1 MGRETIQRGRQ
12 TIGAPKKEDNNK
24 RGTLA
29 DLATGALAG
38 LAVAGITAAVM
49 GDSQPVTSNGE
60 RAAEAYLID
69 KVRAQIVDMK
79 DRLVNLSGYNTTI
92 QNKGM
97 CISLLTQIQNIVN
110 QIGLT
115 TAVNHVIFDIHHITN
130 KQLYT
135 WKIKITPQT
144 SGGIRRES
152 DPLKAELLTAPEFD
166 KNPIR
171 NVSVS
176 TSFPITYVLA
186 EVEWRYL

>member
-12 TIGAPKKEDNNK
+12 TIGVPKKEDTNK

-38 LAVAGITAAVM
+38 LAVAGITTAIM

-69 KVRAQIVDMK
+69 KVRQQIVEMK
-79 DRLVNLSGYNTTI
+79 DRIVNLNGFNTTI
-92 QNKGM
+92 QNKTM
-97 CISLLTQIQNIVN
+97 CISLLTQIQNIAN
-110 QIGLT
+110 NIGLT
-115 TAVNHVIFDIHHITN
+115 TAVNHVIFDINHIYQG
-130 KQLYT
+130 KLYF
-135 WKIKITPQT
+135 WKVKLIPQMAN
-144 SGGIRRES
+144 GIRR
-152 DPLKAELLTAPEFD
+152 DKDYLKAELITAPEFD
-166 KNPIR
+166 NNTIR

>member
-12 TIGAPKKEDNNK
+12 TIGVPKKEDTNK

-38 LAVAGITAAVM
+38 LAVAGITTAIM
-49 GDSQPVTSNGE
+49 GDSQPITSNGE

-69 KVRAQIVDMK
+69 KVRQQIVEMK
-79 DRLVNLSGYNTTI
+79 DRIVNLNGFNTTI
-92 QNKGM
+92 QNKTM
-97 CISLLTQIQNIVN
+97 CISLLTQIQNIAN
-110 QIGLT
+110 NIGLT
-115 TAVNHVIFDIHHITN
+115 TAVNHVIFDINHIYQG
-130 KQLYT
+130 KLYF
-135 WKIKITPQT
+135 WKVKLIPQMAN
-144 SGGIRRES
+144 GIRR
-152 DPLKAELLTAPEFD
+152 DKDYLKAELITAPEFD
-166 KNPIR
+166 NNTIR